1 MLHAHFCC
9 LHPGIPASVLQ
20 RANEKSIDFEAN
32 YGKRRCATKDKA
44 ICTQEDT
51 FATIKDLFRV
61 VKAGS
66 HQEDQAARLSR
77 IREVQM
83 RARVQA
89 MEA

>member
-1 MLHAHFCC
+1 M
-9 LHPGIPASVLQ
+9 LQ

-44 ICTQEDT
+44 ICTQEDNFT
-51 FATIKDLFRV
+51 TIKDLFRV
-61 VKAGS
+61 VKAGN
-66 HQEDQAARLSR
+66 HQGDQATSLSR

-83 RARVQA
+83 RARAQA